1 MDIYNDINDIK
12 RHVIEYVEQSHKHV
26 ELSLVQ
32 IVNEVNKLKNENEML
47 LSKCKKFFN
56 KIEPIQIHENLNGT
70 FLSDVSQLSTI
81 KKEHSPIKTRYSNA
95 ASKINIQ
102 NLVINKKVQ
111 ISKNF
116 SKLRINTIT
125 NTNSNIIPTKHNYT
139 TNQHSNNKSTSPNTS
154 FSNNNNNNNNSSSSK
169 YRIKTPNRIRI
180 DTKPKTKLNK
190 ANYTTHNNNNN
201 NSSSNC
207 NSNTNI
213 IKPKRILPNNIKKTN
228 SINDIRKLSIV
239 DIPFINGIIPNTQ
252 HHIDSNT
259 FIINKKRDNSIDYL
273 YSNKQK
279 AFLILAKSDI
289 LPIHLRTL
297 FVEQIQF
304 VYNYTNLKND
314 CLLFHLKQ
322 EKELALM
329 KKEFIMFTVSTTI
342 QALFNFIS
350 KENEIS
356 FHNEYTSL
364 PTSSNDKYVL
374 NTLFTIIEMVFNY
387 KGIVNNTHSIKE
399 TLLKLLSHKRLQITY
414 TQVHALHLMIK
425 EHSDILSDTYLG
437 VLSQKNKIHTLLL
450 LIVREVYLYSMIR
463 FNNTDKTPMICFDA
477 YINTLNE
484 YKNEIEK
491 IMN

>member
-139 TNQHSNNKSTSPNTS
+139 TNQHNNNKSISPNTS
-154 FSNNNNNNNNSSSSK
+154 FTNNNNNNISSSSK

-289 LPIHLRTL
+289 LPIHLRML

-304 VYNYTNLKND
+304 VYSYTNLKND

-322 EKELALM
+322 EKELTLM

-450 LIVREVYLYSMIR
+450 LIVREVYLYLMIR

>member
-12 RHVIEYVEQSHKHV
+12 RQVVEYVEQTHKHV
-26 ELSLVQ
+26 EMSLVQ

-47 LSKCKKFFN
+47 LTKCKKFFN

-81 KKEHSPIKTRYSNA
+81 KKEHSPIKTRHSNA

-125 NTNSNIIPTKHNYT
+125 NTNSNIIPTKHHYT
-139 TNQHSNNKSTSPNTS
+139 TTTTNNNQHKSTSPNTS
-154 FSNNNNNNNNSSSSK
+154 FTNNNNNNSSSK

-190 ANYTTHNNNNN
+190 ATYTTHNNNNN
-201 NSSSNC
+201 NNS

-213 IKPKRILPNNIKKTN
+213 IKQKRMFPNNIQKTN

-239 DIPFINGIIPNTQ
+239 DIPCINGIIPNTQ

-259 FIINKKRDNSIDYL
+259 FIINKKRDNSFDYL
-273 YSNKQK
+273 YGNKQK

-289 LPIHLRTL
+289 LPIHLRML

-304 VYNYTNLKND
+304 VYSYTNLKND
-314 CLLFHLKQ
+314 CLLFNLKQ
-322 EKELALM
+322 EKELTLM

-374 NTLFTIIEMVFNY
+374 NTLFTIIEMVFSY
-387 KGIVNNTHSIKE
+387 KGIVNNTRSIKE

-425 EHSDILSDTYLG
+425 EHSDILSDAYLG

-450 LIVREVYLYSMIR
+450 LIVREVYFYSLIR
-463 FNNTDKTPMICFDA
+463 FTNTDKTPMICFDA